1 MANGISRLVSL
12 LRDNPDFLPRLL
24 RKSSVR
30 QLIKGA
36 SVSRRSAGSMT
47 GIVPGKNTALLVDDG
62 EIRPNGHI
70 VVGTSGPSY
79 LRNRDTMFCI
89 EGGEFVSTSEEI
101 LYIGKGTTI
110 FANHGRVNMGDVK
123 AMYGCDVFSTDEVTI
138 GDGCGIGPG
147 VVIRDGH
154 PHTFTAGDER
164 RASSAP
170 VVIED
175 DVIIPSHALVKKGVT
190 VGEGAVVA
198 SGSVVTDDV
207 PPGSLVAGVPAE
219 VIERDVTWEF

>member
-1 MANGISRLVSL
+1 MANGIRNVLAV
-12 LRDNPDFLPRLL
+12 LREHPEFLRRLL
-24 RKSSVR
+24 AKSSVP
-30 QLIKGA
+30 QLLRGA
-36 SVSRRSAGSMT
+36 AVSRNYADSIT
-47 GIVPGKNTALLVDDG
+47 GVVPGKNTALEVEDG

-70 VVGTSGPSY
+70 VVGTSGPRY

-89 EGGEFVSTSEEI
+89 EHGEFVSTSEEI

-110 FANHGRVNMGDVK
+110 FVNHGRLNMGDVK
-123 AMYGCDVFSTDEVTI
+123 AFYGCEVYATEEVTI

-154 PHTFTAGDER
+154 PHTFSAAGET
-164 RASSAP
+164 RASASP

-190 VGEGAVVA
+190 IGEGAVVA

-207 PPGSLVAGVPAE
+207 PAHALVAGVPAE
-219 VIERDVTWEF
+219 VIDTEVNWEF